1 MIMYEPRW
9 YRQNIGERFNSFTYR
24 FMETDIW
31 VAFDVFSKVSKD
43 EILRFVDNKCRSL
56 RKLLEDY
63 FLISPEFEHSLKPL
77 KVPATAPELIRK
89 LADGSVKTDVGPMA
103 GIAGA
108 FAEEIGKA
116 CKIEFG
122 FKEIMIENG
131 GDNYLDVLTDIYVK
145 LYAGEHPLSNKI
157 KLIIEAKDSPL
168 GLCASSGKFGHSK
181 SFGKADLVSVACKNT
196 ILADQYATAF
206 ANKIHESNDINT
218 VLLEASTI
226 PEIIHIAIFMDDK
239 FGVRGKLKL
248 NN

>member
-1 MIMYEPRW
+1 MYEPRW

-56 RKLLEDY
+56 RKLVEDY

-77 KVPATAPELIRK
+77 KVTATAPELIRK

-131 GDNYLDVLTDIYVK
+131 GDNYLDVLTDIHVK
-145 LYAGEHPLSNKI
+145 LYAGEHPLSNKV
-157 KLIIEAKDSPL
+157 KLIVKANDSPL

-181 SFGKADLVSVACKNT
+181 SFGNADLVSVACKNT

-206 ANKIHESNDINT
+206 ANKILNSANINS
-218 VLLEASTI
+218 VLKEASKI
-226 PEIIHIAIFMDDK
+226 SDIVHIAIFMDGK
-239 FGVRGKLKL
+239 FGIQGKLKVS
-248 NN
+248 N